1 MADENL
7 PCRVYRSPQHPEM
20 YLFLDEEEAFDK
32 VPEALR
38 EQFGEPIL
46 VIELELSPERRLAR
60 EDVLMVMSNLR
71 TRGYHLQMPPQL
83 VPSLYQG
90 NAD

>member
-1 MADENL
+1 MADDNL
-7 PCRVYRSPQHPEM
+7 PCWVYRSPRHPEM

-38 EQFGEPIL
+38 ERFGEPVL
-46 VIELELSPERRLAR
+46 VTELELSPERRLAR
-60 EDVLMVMSNLR
+60 EDVMTVMSNLR
-71 TRGYHLQMPPQL
+71 ARGYHLQMPPLL

-90 NAD
+90 NAV